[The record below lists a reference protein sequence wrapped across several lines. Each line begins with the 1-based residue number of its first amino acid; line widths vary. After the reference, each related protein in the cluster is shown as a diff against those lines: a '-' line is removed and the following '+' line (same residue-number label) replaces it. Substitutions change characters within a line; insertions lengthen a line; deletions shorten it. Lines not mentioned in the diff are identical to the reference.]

1 MSINKQQDQ
10 TRSSVRKVLDI
21 LGIIILLSVL
31 GYYGNKNVQTYL
43 GQQALDETGLE
54 ILTLEQALEVA
65 NNTNKL
71 VLADMSAIWCP
82 SCRKLD
88 KQVFSDEQV
97 KTQLNQDFVYTRIEY
112 ESAEGNNFMQNH
124 QVTGIPTLIVLNP
137 RGEKLVQLPINY
149 EPLAFL
155 KTLEQ
160 VLETIY

>member
-1 MSINKQQDQ
+1 MSIDKQQDQ

-124 QVTGIPTLIVLNP
+124 QVTGFPTLIVLNP